1 MELTFPETALH
12 EVQTWTAGVWSH
24 NMTPSDL
31 QSHIFR
37 KKNMD
42 LRLSYTSLHPSVLM
56 SS

>member
-12 EVQTWTAGVWSH
+12 EVQMWTVGVWSH

-37 KKNMD
+37 KKKHGSETF
-42 LRLSYTSLHPSVLM
+42 LYLSPSKCINE
-56 SS
+56 